1 VFHAKPKTQK
11 QGKYMTKSQII
22 TAVALMAAAVAARAQ
37 FYTEIDI
44 SSQVN
49 ADLQTYT
56 SGGDYQVGGSQL
68 NAGGVPFG
76 LALLD
81 NTPGTTGVLQT
92 PYNGGQVESY
102 TFYVPSGTY
111 ATALYTLIN
120 TSWGD
125 DGVNEGSVVVTGS
138 GGETATLDLIEGFNI
153 RDHYNGFYC
162 NTYTDPTLVPTYF
175 ANQVPNSTDGP
186 VRLDRQMLVLPSS
199 FNGDT
204 VASITFNG
212 IGNGQPDGSP
222 FLAGM
227 TLQTVPEPDSLIV
240 LGLGTL
246 ILVVRRAR
254 Q

>member
-1 VFHAKPKTQK
+1 
-11 QGKYMTKSQII
+11 MTKSQII
-22 TAVALMAAAVAARAQ
+22 TTLALATAAVAARGQ

-49 ADLQTYT
+49 ADIQTYT
-56 SGGDYQVGGSQL
+56 YGNNYPTGGGEL

-76 LALLD
+76 LALLN
-81 NTPGTTGVLQT
+81 NTPDTTGVVQT
-92 PYNGGQVESY
+92 PNNGGQVESY
-102 TFYVPSGTY
+102 TFSVQPGTY

-120 TSWGD
+120 TSWGEA
-125 DGVNEGSVVVTGS
+125 GVNEGSVVVAGS
-138 GGETATLDLIEGFNI
+138 RGETATLNLLEGFNV
-153 RDHYNGFYC
+153 RDHADAVNC
-162 NTYTDPTLVPTYF
+162 NTYTDPTVVP
-175 ANQVPNSTDGP
+175 ANFGMPATGL
-186 VRLDRQMLVLPSS
+186 VRLDRQVLLLPSS

-227 TLQTVPEPDSLIV
+227 TLQTVPEPGSLV
-240 LGLGTL
+240 VFGLGTL